1 MNIRISNIG
10 LNATDNQLR
19 KLFIPY
25 GTVDSATVYRNSL
38 NGRSLKSGEV
48 RMPVVAQARQAI
60 TSLDKT
66 VFDGNVIS
74 VHELPSE
81 LY

>member
-19 KLFIPY
+19 KLFVPF
-25 GTVDSATVYRNSL
+25 GTVDYAMVHRNSL

-48 RMPVVAQARQAI
+48 RMPIPQQARQAI
-60 TSLDKT
+60 ISLDKT
-66 VFDGNVIS
+66 ILDGNIIS
-74 VHELPSE
+74 VQELPSD

>member
-10 LNATDNQLR
+10 LNATDNQIR
-19 KLFIPY
+19 KLFVPY
-25 GTVDSATVYRNSL
+25 GMVEYATVNRNSL

-48 RMPVVAQARQAI
+48 RMPIAAQARQAI

-66 VFDGNVIS
+66 VFDGNIIS

>member
-10 LNATDNQLR
+10 LNATDHQLR
-19 KLFIPY
+19 KLFIPF
-25 GTVDSATVYRNSL
+25 GTVEFAIVYRNTL

-48 RMPVVAQARQAI
+48 RMPIAAQAKQAI
-60 TSLDKT
+60 TTLDKT
-66 VFDGNVIS
+66 VFDGNIITVS
-74 VHELPSE
+74 ELPSE

>member
-10 LNATDNQLR
+10 LDATDNQIR
-19 KLFIPY
+19 KLFVPF
-25 GTVDSATVYRNSL
+25 GMVEDAMVHRNSL

-48 RMPVVAQARQAI
+48 RMPIMEQARQAI
-60 TSLDKT
+60 ASLDKT
-66 VFDGNVIS
+66 VFDGNIITVI
-74 VHELPSE
+74 ELPSD

>member
-10 LNATDNQLR
+10 LNATDSQLR
-19 KLFIPY
+19 KLFVPY
-25 GTVDSATVYRNSL
+25 GMVEYATVYRNTL

-48 RMPVVAQARQAI
+48 RMPVMEQARQAI
-60 TSLDKT
+60 ASLDKT
-66 VFDGNVIS
+66 VFDGNIITVS
-74 VHELPSE
+74 ELPSD

>member
-10 LNATDNQLR
+10 LNATDSQLR
-19 KLFIPY
+19 KLFVPY
-25 GTVDSATVYRNSL
+25 GMVEYATVHRNSL

-48 RMPVVAQARQAI
+48 RMPIVAQARQAI

-66 VFDGNVIS
+66 VFDGNIIS
-74 VHELPSE
+74 VDELPAE

>member
-19 KLFIPY
+19 KLLIPY
-25 GTVDSATVYRNSL
+25 GSVEHAMVYRNPL

-48 RMPVVAQARQAI
+48 RMPIDAQAKQAI
-60 TSLDKT
+60 ISLDKT
-66 VFDGNVIS
+66 VFDGNIIS
-74 VHELPSE
+74 VNELAGDF
-81 LY
+81 Y

>member
-10 LNATDNQLR
+10 LNATDSQLR
-19 KLFIPY
+19 RLFGPY
-25 GTVDSATVYRNSL
+25 GTVEHAMVHRNSL

-48 RMPVVAQARQAI
+48 RMPIAAQARQAI

-66 VFDGNVIS
+66 VFDGNIIS
-74 VHELPSE
+74 VDELPAE

>member
-19 KLFIPY
+19 KLFDPF
-25 GTVDSATVYRNSL
+25 GTVDYASVYRNSL

-48 RMPVVAQARQAI
+48 RMPVREQARQAI

-66 VFDGNVIS
+66 VFDGNIIS
-74 VHELPSE
+74 VNELPSD
-81 LY
+81 LF

>member
-10 LNATDNQLR
+10 LNATDNQLL
-19 KLFIPY
+19 KLFGPY
-25 GTVDSATVYRNSL
+25 GTVDYATVYRNTL

-48 RMPVVAQARQAI
+48 RMPVTAQARQAI

-66 VFDGNVIS
+66 VFDGNIIS

>member
-19 KLFIPY
+19 KLFVPY
-25 GTVDSATVYRNSL
+25 GAVEYAIVYRNTL

-48 RMPVVAQARQAI
+48 RMPVLAQARQAI
-60 TSLDKT
+60 ASLDKT
-66 VFDGNVIS
+66 VFDGNIITVS
-74 VHELPSE
+74 ELPSE